1 MRLTHTV
8 FLLFFYVPLGA
19 FFCLCFAG
27 ESKSIK
33 GFPLEKRSMGKAG
46 SPFFS
51 KITGEQCGVRFLST
65 KRVSDQPDF
74 LEKNPHF
81 MTTRHA
87 RGVCAG
93 DFDGDGWEDLF
104 FAHPY
109 GGHRLFRNLG
119 GFKFADVTAKAGL
132 ESLFESHW
140 AVGCSFVDFDGDGN
154 LDLFVAGT
162 GDRNLLLR
170 NLGNGKFKD
179 VAKELHLERTG
190 ASVQMTFADYDRDG
204 DLDAFLVT
212 NRLSDKPAPVDG
224 IEVRGKVIG
233 GRLEVEEKYREIFNL
248 VPHPTE
254 RIRVVKA
261 GEYDLLYR
269 NEGDRFREI
278 GRELGIE
285 GADEGLAAVWFD
297 FNRDGWIDLY
307 VANDFYGPD
316 RLYRNERGKG
326 SRRSQRKCCRIFRG
340 FPWALIKA
348 T

>member
-170 NLGNGKFKD
+170 NLGNEKFKD
-179 VAKELHLERTG
+179 VAKELHW
-190 ASVQMTFADYDRDG
+190 
-204 DLDAFLVT
+204 
-212 NRLSDKPAPVDG
+212 K
-224 IEVRGKVIG
+224 
-233 GRLEVEEKYREIFNL
+233 
-248 VPHPTE
+248 
-254 RIRVVKA
+254 
-261 GEYDLLYR
+261 
-269 NEGDRFREI
+269 
-278 GRELGIE
+278 
-285 GADEGLAAVWFD
+285 
-297 FNRDGWIDLY
+297 
-307 VANDFYGPD
+307 
-316 RLYRNERGKG
+316 ERGKRANDL
-326 SRRSQRKCCRIFRG
+326 RR
-340 FPWALIKA
+340 L
-348 T
+348 